1 MAFPFAFL
9 LTVALLLASSQGQR
23 QGTIG
28 PVGDLVVSNGNVNPD
43 GFERLG
49 ALANSQIDGALITG
63 NKVSLSSAHPQ
74 RRLPMLCSGRYFPD
88 QCRQPARQ

>member
-1 MAFPFAFL
+1 MAFPFTFL
-9 LTVALLLASSQGQR
+9 LTIAVLLAGSQGQR

-63 NKVSLSSAHPQ
+63 NKVSLSAAHPQ
-74 RRLPMLCSGRYFPD
+74 RNLLMHFSGRYIPD
-88 QCRQPARQ
+88 

>member
-1 MAFPFAFL
+1 MAFPFSY
-9 LTVALLLASSQGQR
+9 LLAVSLFLVSSQGQR

-63 NKVSLSSAHPQ
+63 NKVNLSAAHP
-74 RRLPMLCSGRYFPD
+74 
-88 QCRQPARQ
+88 RQVY